1 LKKVL
6 FKVGLIWIVLFFHA
20 SIFAS
25 DQFDLS
31 PSDPSKVAL
40 ILYDIEAGKEVV
52 SINGET
58 PLYYA
63 SNLKLLTA
71 ASALHYLGGGFKF
84 HTPFSFDSSDGTLFI
99 RAMGD
104 PEMVVEK
111 MWVLANDLKNIG
123 VSGVKKVVV
132 DDFIYGEQSSYF
144 VEGGKY
150 GDNAYL
156 AHISPIGLNYN
167 AVEITVEAKE
177 IEKPVKVTLTTP
189 GAHFVVNNS
198 AVGIKGGGNNLVVG
212 SVPKDGKTEIV
223 VRGSLGV
230 SREKP
235 VKVYKRVAYPS
246 NHYIETLLYFLGET
260 GSVPIERQKLSQSE
274 MNRSSRINYTHK
286 SSSLR
291 DIVTTM
297 NRYSSNYMAESIQ
310 YFMGSIIKGDSG
322 KGVELMREYARK
334 HLGEDVDII
343 NGSGLGN
350 DKNKLPGSF
359 YMKILK
365 KFYSDRYGMIDFF
378 YSMPVIGE
386 DGTLKKAAVDNGCSG
401 CIRGKTGSLTGVTAL
416 SGIMKAKSGK
426 TYLYVFAVNDF
437 PAKSFK
443 ITWAF
448 RDIVMNQVWEKY

>member
-1 LKKVL
+1 
-6 FKVGLIWIVLFFHA
+6 
-20 SIFAS
+20 
-25 DQFDLS
+25 
-31 PSDPSKVAL
+31 
-40 ILYDIEAGKEVV
+40 
-52 SINGET
+52 
-58 PLYYA
+58 
-63 SNLKLLTA
+63 
-71 ASALHYLGGGFKF
+71 
-84 HTPFSFDSSDGTLFI
+84 
-99 RAMGD
+99 
-104 PEMVVEK
+104 
-111 MWVLANDLKNIG
+111 
-123 VSGVKKVVV
+123 
-132 DDFIYGEQSSYF
+132 
-144 VEGGKY
+144 
-150 GDNAYL
+150 
-156 AHISPIGLNYN
+156 
-167 AVEITVEAKE
+167 
-177 IEKPVKVTLTTP
+177 
-189 GAHFVVNNS
+189 
-198 AVGIKGGGNNLVVG
+198 
-212 SVPKDGKTEIV
+212 
-223 VRGSLGV
+223 
-230 SREKP
+230 
-235 VKVYKRVAYPS
+235 
-246 NHYIETLLYFLGET
+246 
-260 GSVPIERQKLSQSE
+260 
-274 MNRSSRINYTHK
+274 
-286 SSSLR
+286 
-291 DIVTTM
+291 
-297 NRYSSNYMAESIQ
+297 MAESIQ